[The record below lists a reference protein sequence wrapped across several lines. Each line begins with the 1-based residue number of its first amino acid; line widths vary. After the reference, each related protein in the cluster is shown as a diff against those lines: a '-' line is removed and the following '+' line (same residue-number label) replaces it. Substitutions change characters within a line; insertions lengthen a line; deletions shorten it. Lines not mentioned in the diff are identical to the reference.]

1 MATVLVI
8 GASGKVGSQVV
19 KELDANHEGIAR
31 VRLATSRAETAE
43 QWRQEGRQAVV
54 LDLEDPQTLP
64 AALDGVDRVSMV
76 TGYTAAMLYQSKH
89 LADAAA
95 AAGVKFIVHLSVY
108 TSGRDRIPHFAW
120 HDMVE
125 SYIKASGL
133 AWTNLHPNVILD
145 SLLVTEPS
153 IMEKRSFD
161 VLWGEAALGWISAA
175 DIGSVAAAVL
185 REGPEKHAGVDY
197 GLSPEIL
204 TGPQAA
210 AIITEATGVKVE
222 CNVRSSEYLAAY
234 VASIPDAGARLY
246 LESAVQAMRLGENGR
261 IECQATVCNG
271 FEEVMHRSATSLRD
285 WALQNLATE
294 KLKQ

>member
-54 LDLEDPQTLP
+54 LDFDDPQTLP
-64 AALDGVDRVSMV
+64 SALDGVDRVFMV

-89 LADAAA
+89 LVDAAA
-95 AAGVKFIVHLSVY
+95 AAGVKFIVHLGVY
-108 TSGRDRIPHFAW
+108 SSGRDRIPHFTW

-153 IMEKRSFD
+153 IMEKCSSD
-161 VLWGEAALGWISAA
+161 VVWGEAALGWVSAA

-185 REGPEKHAGVDY
+185 REGPEKHAGADY

-204 TGPQAA
+204 TGSQVA
-210 AIITEATGVKVE
+210 AIITEATGVKIE

-234 VASIPDAGARLY
+234 VASIPDAGTRLY

-261 IECQATVCNG
+261 MEYQATVCND
-271 FEEVMHRSATSLRD
+271 FEEVMHRPATSLRD

-294 KLKQ
+294 K